1 MHTSYKPRPGT
12 QTDRWIQRSTLLLAE
27 TGATGAQEKL
37 VVRNY
42 ARVGKSNFGGS
53 STKNR
58 PSQEIMTGARSDAF
72 SGTCTRKEMEQ
83 NDRGERQAKSGRA
96 LTVGMP
102 TDNERANESAH
113 LTDEAK
119 RIVTAGSG
127 RSRLIDA
134 QDGNEVRAVK
144 TMRNQIKR

>member
-1 MHTSYKPRPGT
+1 L
-12 QTDRWIQRSTLLLAE
+12 QRLVQLA
-27 TGATGAQEKL
+27 L
-37 VVRNY
+37 RRRNC

-58 PSQEIMTGARSDAF
+58 SGQEIVTEARSDAF

-96 LTVGMP
+96 LTVVMP

-119 RIVTAGSG
+119 RIVTVGSG
-127 RSRLIDA
+127 RSRSIDA
-134 QDGNEVRAVK
+134 QDENEVRAVK
-144 TMRNQIKR
+144 TMRNQIER